1 MFTAL
6 FLIAL
11 AAGAYVA
18 WRSRVVFHLS
28 VRDGRVLVV
37 SGRVPGGF
45 LYEARQAV
53 KHPPVGRAAIRAMR
67 GEHGAQLAFS
77 GSLDEGR
84 RQRLR
89 NIFALYP
96 ASQLRSAPSVQRPTL
111 GQLLGIAWLAWLLD
125 RR

>member
-11 AAGAYVA
+11 AVGAYVA
-18 WRSRVVFHLS
+18 WRSRVLFHLS

-45 LYEARQAV
+45 LYEARQAM
-53 KHPPVGRAAIRAMR
+53 KHPPVARAGIRAMR

-77 GSLDEGR
+77 GTLDEGR

-96 ASQLRSAPSVQRPTL
+96 ASQLRSAKSVERPTL
-111 GQLLGIAWLAWLLD
+111 GQLLGIAWLAWILD